1 MVGKRVK
8 QEEGERG
15 EGEGHG
21 ESSLSLL
28 WFSAMIGE
36 NDQLKKVKGSH
47 AGE

>member
-1 MVGKRVK
+1 MKISMVGKRVK
-8 QEEGERG
+8 QEEGKGDE
-15 EGEGHG
+15 EL
-21 ESSLSLL
+21 SLSLL

>member
-1 MVGKRVK
+1 MKISLVGKRVK
-8 QEEGERG
+8 KEEGKGDE
-15 EGEGHG
+15 E
-21 ESSLSLL
+21 SLL

>member
-8 QEEGERG
+8 QEEGERRRKG
-15 EGEGHG
+15 DG

-36 NDQLKKVKGSH
+36 NDQLKKVNGSH